1 MVLINRWNYYSLDLG
16 YLMVSEVIE
25 EIVCLALFL
34 FKYVIF
40 QSTKLIDGL
49 LLKKSQKMIVLPR
62 MR

>member
-16 YLMVSEVIE
+16 YLMVFEVIE

-49 LLKKSQKMIVLPR
+49 LLKKSQKMIVIPR

>member
-16 YLMVSEVIE
+16 YLMVFEVIE

-62 MR
+62 TR

>member
-16 YLMVSEVIE
+16 YLMVFEVIE